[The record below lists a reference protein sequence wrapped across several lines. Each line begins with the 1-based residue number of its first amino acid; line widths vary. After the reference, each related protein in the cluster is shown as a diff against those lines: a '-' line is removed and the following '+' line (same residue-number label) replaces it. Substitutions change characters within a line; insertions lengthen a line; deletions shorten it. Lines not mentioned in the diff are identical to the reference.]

1 VYTATG
7 QKAKPK
13 KGTYEQGNHRYRKF
27 KQNTR
32 SMQKG
37 SRGTQVENSNIA
49 WRSTN
54 RTSETTRDHN

>member
-7 QKAKPK
+7 QKAKA
-13 KGTYEQGNHRYRKF
+13 KGTYEHGNHRYRMI

-37 SRGTQVENSNIA
+37 NRGTQVGNSSIA

-54 RTSETTRDHN
+54 RTSETTRDHS